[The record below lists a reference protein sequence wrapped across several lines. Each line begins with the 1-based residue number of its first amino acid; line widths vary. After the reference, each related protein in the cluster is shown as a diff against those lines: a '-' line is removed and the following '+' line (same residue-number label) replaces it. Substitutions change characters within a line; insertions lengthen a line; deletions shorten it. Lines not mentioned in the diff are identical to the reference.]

1 MIMTISEIKMMETG
15 ELLEKGNA
23 LLNKLY
29 YAIQMCK
36 NTTSL
41 ISRIKPI
48 KNELAKR
55 GYIENINMTRFVKKT
70 PWGNNGITKIR

>member
-1 MIMTISEIKMMETG
+1 MRISEIKMMETG
-15 ELLEKGNA
+15 ELLEKGNV
-23 LLNKLY
+23 LLKKLY
-29 YAIQMCK
+29 NAIQTCK

-55 GYIENINMTRFVKKT
+55 GYIENIYAMRFEKES
-70 PWGNNGITKIR
+70 PWSSNGTIKIR

>member
-1 MIMTISEIKMMETG
+1 MRISEIKMMETG
-15 ELLEKGNA
+15 ELLEKGNV

-29 YAIQMCK
+29 YAIQTCK

-48 KNELAKR
+48 KNELEKR
-55 GYIENINMTRFVKKT
+55 GYVENIYAMRFEK
-70 PWGNNGITKIR
+70 